1 VIDPAAAG
9 RIAVERRQA
18 RAEVKNAINSGARN
32 PLEVARTAWDDPES
46 IEASLRM
53 PEFIQSFRG
62 IGPDRCEAILATLG
76 VSSRKRLGGLGIR
89 QIETVGEW
97 LRNRVHASGT
107 DIPTGRLIVVAG
119 PTAVGKGT
127 VLARIREQHPDLH
140 FSVSATTRQP
150 RTGEVDGVHYYFVS
164 NAEFDQLIERGEML
178 EWALVHG
185 VNRYGTPRQPI
196 LDAIGRGQSVI
207 LEIDIQGARLVKRAM
222 PEAVLVFLAPPSW
235 DELVRRLKGRGT
247 EDEAEQLR
255 RLQTAE
261 AEFAAQ
267 HEFDVVIVNDVVDD
281 AAQAVVELMTEHQ
294 SKRRG

>member
-18 RAEVKNAINSGARN
+18 RAEVKHAINSGARN

-53 PEFIQSFRG
+53 PEFLQSFRG

-97 LRNRVHASGT
+97 LRTRVHGSAS

-150 RTGEVDGVHYYFVS
+150 RAGEVDGVHYYFVS
-164 NAEFDQLIERGEML
+164 NSEFDRLIERGEML

-247 EDEAEQLR
+247 EDEAEQHR

-281 AAQAVVELMTEHQ
+281 AAQAVVELMSEHQ

>member
-1 VIDPAAAG
+1 MIDPAAAG
-9 RIAVERRQA
+9 RIAVERRRA
-18 RAEVKNAINSGARN
+18 RAEVKQAITSGTRD
-32 PLEVARTAWDDPES
+32 PLEVARTAWDDADS

-62 IGPDRCEAILATLG
+62 IGPDRCDAILTGLG
-76 VSSRKRLGGLGIR
+76 VSPRKRLGGLGVR
-89 QIETVGEW
+89 QIEVVGDW
-97 LRNRVHASGT
+97 LRSRTAATGP

-127 VLARIREQHPDLH
+127 VLSRIREQYPDVH

-150 RTGEVDGVHYYFVS
+150 RQGELDGVHYYFVT

-222 PEAVLVFLAPPSW
+222 PEAVLVFLAPPTW
-235 DELVRRLKGRGT
+235 DELVRRLQGRGT
-247 EDEAEQLR
+247 EDEAEQQR

>member
-18 RAEVKNAINSGARN
+18 RAEVKHAINSGARN

-53 PEFIQSFRG
+53 PEFLQSFRG

-97 LRNRVHASGT
+97 LRTRVHGSAS

-150 RTGEVDGVHYYFVS
+150 RAGEVDGVHYYFVS
-164 NAEFDQLIERGEML
+164 NSEFDRLIERGEML

-281 AAQAVVELMTEHQ
+281 AAQAVVELMSEHQ

>member
-1 VIDPAAAG
+1 MIDPTSAG
-9 RIAVERRQA
+9 RIAVERRRA
-18 RAEVKNAINSGARN
+18 RAEIKTAINSGARD
-32 PLEVARTAWDDPES
+32 PLEVARTAWDDS
-46 IEASLRM
+46 DSLEASLRV

-62 IGPDRCEAILATLG
+62 IGPDRCDTILRSLG
-76 VSSRKRLGGLGIR
+76 ISPRKRLGGLGNR
-89 QIETVGEW
+89 QIEALGDW
-97 LRNRVHASGT
+97 LRERGATQGRNNA
-107 DIPTGRLIVVAG
+107 TGKLIVVAG

-127 VLARIREQHPDLH
+127 VLARIREQFPDVH

-150 RTGEVDGVHYYFVS
+150 REGERDGVHYFFVS
-164 NAEFDQLIERGEML
+164 NTEFDDLIARGEML

-185 VNRYGTPRQPI
+185 VNRYGTPRKPI
-196 LDAIGRGQSVI
+196 LEAIRRGQSVI

-247 EDEAEQLR
+247 EDEAEQTR

-267 HEFDVVIVNDVVDD
+267 HEFDVVIVNDVVDV